1 MGQANYKVPWHV
13 RQYVKTELLEY
24 KDNQKILNQFDGHT
38 KTLLLAERRLR
49 HINNVLERLN
59 KEDRD
64 VADII
69 FFQHYSQAGAE
80 TAKNVSKAMY
90 YNCMNKVIY
99 LVAKEM
105 ELI

>member
-1 MGQANYKVPWHV
+1 MTKYKTPWHV

-24 KDNQKILNQFDGHT
+24 KTNRKLLNQLKGNT
-38 KTLLLAERRLR
+38 RTMLLAEKRLTQ
-49 HINNVLERLN
+49 IDNVLESLN

-64 VADII
+64 VAEII
-69 FFQHYSQAGAE
+69 FFEKYSQAGAE
-80 TAKNVSKAMY
+80 TAKNVTKAMY

>member
-1 MGQANYKVPWHV
+1 MTKYKTPWHV

-24 KDNQKILNQFDGHT
+24 KANRRILNQLKASGNT

-49 HINNVLERLN
+49 QIDNVLDNLN

-64 VADII
+64 VAEII
-69 FFQHYSQAGAE
+69 FFEKYSQAGAE

>member
-1 MGQANYKVPWHV
+1 MTKYKIPWHV

-24 KDNQKILNQFDGHT
+24 KANRRILNQLKASGST

-49 HINNVLERLN
+49 QIDNVLDNLN

-64 VADII
+64 VAEII
-69 FFQHYSQAGAE
+69 FFEKYSQAGAE

>member
-1 MGQANYKVPWHV
+1 MTNYKIPWHI

-24 KDNQKILNQFDGHT
+24 KTNRKILAQLKGST

-49 HINNVLERLN
+49 QIDNVLESLN

-64 VADII
+64 VAEII
-69 FFQHYSQAGAE
+69 FFEKYSQAGAE
-80 TAKNVSKAMY
+80 TDKNVSKAVY

>member
-1 MGQANYKVPWHV
+1 MTKYKLPWHI
-13 RQYVKTELLEY
+13 RQYVKTELMEY
-24 KDNQKILNQFDGHT
+24 KANRKILAQLKGNT
-38 KTLLLAERRLR
+38 KTILLAERRLR
-49 HINNVLERLN
+49 QIDTVLDSLN

-64 VADII
+64 VAEII
-69 FFQHYSQAGAE
+69 FFEKYSQAGAE
-80 TAKNVSKAMY
+80 TAKNISKAMY

>member
-1 MGQANYKVPWHV
+1 MTKYKIPWHI

-24 KDNQKILNQFDGHT
+24 KANRKILNQLNGHT
-38 KTLLLAERRLR
+38 KALLLAERRLR
-49 HINNVLERLN
+49 QIDNVLDSLN
-59 KEDRD
+59 DEDRE
-64 VADII
+64 VAEII
-69 FFQHYSQAGAE
+69 FFEKYSQAGAE

>member
-1 MGQANYKVPWHV
+1 MTKYKIPWHI
-13 RQYVKTELLEY
+13 RQYVKTELMEY
-24 KDNQKILNQFDGHT
+24 KANRKILAQLKGNT
-38 KTLLLAERRLR
+38 KTILLAERRLR
-49 HINNVLERLN
+49 QIDTVLDSLN

-64 VADII
+64 VAEII
-69 FFQHYSQAGAE
+69 FFEKYSQAGAE
-80 TAKNVSKAMY
+80 TAKNISKAMY